1 MTYPMAADNLFHDSD
16 ILISIKDLHT
26 HFFTPEGTVKAVD
39 GVSLDLRRGSTIGIV
54 GESGCGKTMLSLSIL
69 RLVPHPGRITGGSI
83 IFRGDNLLELTE
95 KEMRGIR
102 GDRISMIFQEPM
114 ASLNPVFTI
123 GSQIAEVIL
132 LHQKDLASNRKD
144 ALKIAANML
153 GLVGIPEPGKRMKE
167 YPHQL
172 SGGMCQRVMIAMA
185 LACKPELLIADEPT
199 TALDVTTQAQ
209 VLDLMDKLKED
220 LGTSVMFVTHD
231 LGIVGQICQDVAV
244 MYTGRVVEYGDV
256 DMIFNNPL
264 HPYTIG
270 LMKSVPVAG
279 DSARKKRLS
288 AIPGTVP
295 GLVDMPEGCSF
306 IPRCGMR
313 MDKCSI
319 EPPET
324 TLEGGRRI
332 RCWRYV

>member
-1 MTYPMAADNLFHDSD
+1 MIEPAAVNSLLINPD
-16 ILISIKDLHT
+16 ILLSIEGLHT
-26 HFFTPEGTVKAVD
+26 HFLTPDGMVKAVD
-39 GVSLDLRRGSTIGIV
+39 GVSLELKKGSTLGIV

-69 RLVPHPGRITGGSI
+69 RLVPHPGKITGGSI
-83 IFRGDNLLELTE
+83 LFKGEDLLKLPE
-95 KEMRGIR
+95 KELRNIR

-114 ASLNPVFTI
+114 TSLNPVFTI

-132 LHQKDLASNRKD
+132 LHQKDRVSNKKQ
-144 ALKIAANML
+144 ALKIASHML
-153 GLVGIPEPGKRMKE
+153 GLVGIPEPEKIIRE

-172 SGGMCQRVMIAMA
+172 SGGMCQRVMIAMS
-185 LACKPELLIADEPT
+185 LACRPELLIADEPT

-209 VLDLMDKLKED
+209 VLDLMDKLKEE

-244 MYTGRVVEYGDV
+244 MYTGRIVEYGDV
-256 DMIFNNPL
+256 DMIFNDPL

-279 DSARKKRLS
+279 DSAKEKRLF

-295 GLVDMPEGCSF
+295 GLIDMPKGCSF
-306 IPRCGMR
+306 ITRCSMK
-313 MDKCSI
+313 MDKCNT

-324 TLEGGRRI
+324 ALENGRRL

>member
-1 MTYPMAADNLFHDSD
+1 MAADNLFHDSD

-114 ASLNPVFTI
+114 AALNPVFPI

>member
-1 MTYPMAADNLFHDSD
+1 MTDPATVNSLLENPD
-16 ILISIKDLHT
+16 ILLSIKGLHT
-26 HFFTPEGTVKAVD
+26 HFFTPEGTIKAVD
-39 GVSLDLRRGSTIGIV
+39 GVSLDLKKCSTLGIV

-69 RLVPHPGRITGGSI
+69 RLVPHPGKITGGSI
-83 IFRGDNLLELTE
+83 FFKGENLLDLPE
-95 KEMRGIR
+95 KKMRSIR
-102 GDRISMIFQEPM
+102 GDRISMIFQEPVT
-114 ASLNPVFTI
+114 SLNPVFTI
-123 GSQIAEVIL
+123 GSQIAEVVL
-132 LHQKDLASNRKD
+132 LHQKKRASNNKQ
-144 ALKIAANML
+144 ALEIASDML
-153 GLVGIPEPGKRMKE
+153 GLVGIPEPEKRIRE
-167 YPHQL
+167 YPHQM
-172 SGGMCQRVMIAMA
+172 SGGMCQRVMIAMS
-185 LACKPELLIADEPT
+185 LACRPELLIADEPT

-209 VLDLMDKLKED
+209 VLDLMDKLKEE

-256 DMIFNNPL
+256 DMIFNDPL

-279 DSARKKRLS
+279 DSAREKRLS

-295 GLVDMPEGCSF
+295 GLIDMPKGCSF
-306 IPRCGMR
+306 NTRCSVKMA
-313 MDKCSI
+313 KCNE

-324 TLEGGRRI
+324 SLENGRRL

>member
-1 MTYPMAADNLFHDSD
+1 MTEPAAANNPYDNPN
-16 ILISIKDLHT
+16 ILLSIEGLST
-26 HFFTPEGTVKAVD
+26 HFLTPEGTVKAVD
-39 GVSLDLRRGSTIGIV
+39 GVSLDLKKCSTLGIV
-54 GESGCGKTMLSLSIL
+54 GESGCGKTMLALSIL
-69 RLVPHPGRITGGSI
+69 RLVPTPGKITAGSI
-83 IFRGDNLLELTE
+83 FFKGENLLKLPE
-95 KEMRGIR
+95 KELRNIR

-114 ASLNPVFTI
+114 TSLNPVFTI

-132 LHQKDLASNRKD
+132 LHQKSFVSNKKQ
-144 ALKIAANML
+144 ALDSAAHML
-153 GLVGIPEPGKRMKE
+153 GLVGIMEPQKRIKE

-185 LACKPELLIADEPT
+185 LACRPELLIADEPT

-209 VLDLMDKLKED
+209 VLDLMDKLKEE

-256 DMIFNNPL
+256 DMIFGDPL

-270 LMKSVPVAG
+270 LMNSVPVAG
-279 DSARKKRLS
+279 DSAKGKRLS

-295 GLVDMPEGCSF
+295 GLIDMPQGCSF
-306 IPRCGMR
+306 NTRCCMK
-313 MDKCSI
+313 MAKCNI
-319 EPPET
+319 EPPEI
-324 TLEGGRRI
+324 TLENGRRL